1 MKNTN
6 INKIY
11 EIEFQNKKYNLKSI
25 QLFANDLVEYAI
37 YVENLSNT
45 TISKNLVFEIPAQL
59 QNKIDY
65 IVFNG
70 VILEFSKANIK
81 VKIQNR

>member
-1 MKNTN
+1 MDFNSPTCIQAVLEDGKQYSVSNLVSAEEYTD
-6 INKIY
+6 
-11 EIEFQNKKYNLKSI
+11 IE
-25 QLFANDLVEYAI
+25 
-37 YVENLSNT
+37 SNT

-81 VKIQNR
+81 VKI